1 MEGPTPV
8 SALIHAATMVTAGV
22 FLLIRCSPLFEYSPY
37 ILSVV
42 CFFGATTAFF
52 AATTGLLQ
60 NDLKKVI
67 AYSTCSQLGYMV
79 FACGLSSYSVSLFH
93 LANHAFFKALLFLSA
108 GSVIHAMSDEQD
120 MRKLGGLVKLL
131 PFTYVMMV
139 IGSLAL
145 AGFPFLSGFYSKDV
159 ILEVAYAKYS
169 ISGNFAHW
177 LGCIS
182 VFCTS
187 FYSFRLLHFTFLN
200 STNSYKAVASHTHD
214 APAPMAIPLICLA
227 FGSIFIGY
235 LTRDMI
241 IGLGTNFFEHSI
253 FVLPKNLSIIDSE
266 FIPTYIKLIPL
277 FFSVLGAVVSFGI
290 LSSFGDPK
298 YAYDLKMNFLGN
310 KIYKYLN
317 KK

>member
-1 MEGPTPV
+1 
-8 SALIHAATMVTAGV
+8 
-22 FLLIRCSPLFEYSPY
+22 
-37 ILSVV
+37 V

-169 ISGNFAHW
+169 ISGNFAH
-177 LGCIS
+177 
-182 VFCTS
+182 
-187 FYSFRLLHFTFLN
+187 
-200 STNSYKAVASHTHD
+200 
-214 APAPMAIPLICLA
+214 
-227 FGSIFIGY
+227 
-235 LTRDMI
+235 
-241 IGLGTNFFEHSI
+241 
-253 FVLPKNLSIIDSE
+253 
-266 FIPTYIKLIPL
+266 
-277 FFSVLGAVVSFGI
+277 
-290 LSSFGDPK
+290 
-298 YAYDLKMNFLGN
+298 
-310 KIYKYLN
+310 
-317 KK
+317 